1 MREPHFSGLC
11 TRHAGS
17 DRVIIVRGLK
27 EAPRQRMSR
36 YSLNPIKEGSKV
48 DVGYDPLLDSY
59 FLQVRVL
66 NTHGEVHLKL
76 WRGNGLGGFESG
88 GVVSIPEKILEEAA
102 SYAAVPSDLLEALL
116 SDRNREPE
124 LVESEPV
131 VYAGMP
137 NNEVWRHRPSVDPH
151 DGVLITI
158 RPSRVFERGRQLAMV
173 LLRDFLG
180 DEARAR
186 RLAKD
191 FAAMVVRG
199 LPENRPW
206 LLTDRDLQEGVCAVE
221 TRLGL
226 NWIAE
231 AKCYA
236 GEGQRVTPEAQLH
249 RSGRIK
255 KRPTTSATTCHAL
268 RAKV

>member
-1 MREPHFSGLC
+1 
-11 TRHAGS
+11 
-17 DRVIIVRGLK
+17 
-27 EAPRQRMSR
+27 MSR

-76 WRGNGLGGFESG
+76 WRGNGLGGLDSN

-102 SYAAVPSDLLEALL
+102 SYADVPSDLLEALL
-116 SDRNREPE
+116 ADRDHDPE
-124 LVESEPV
+124 LVEAEPV

-180 DEARAR
+180 DETRAR

-191 FAAMVVRG
+191 FAAIVVRE
-199 LPENRPW
+199 LPENCPW
-206 LLTDRDLQEGVCAVE
+206 LLTERDLQEGVCAVE

-226 NWIAE
+226 SWIAE

-236 GEGQRVTPEAQLH
+236 GEGQRVTPEVQLH

-255 KRPTTSATTCHAL
+255 KRSTTSATTQYPLPASVSKAH
-268 RAKV
+268 